1 MKNQENYLNEI
12 VSYYDNLQEIENKLF
27 EVEKIP
33 LVPSIEEGF
42 FENPRVFGIY
52 KKTGGRVL
60 GVHGSRF
67 EAMQPAEMF
76 KAILATAQ
84 KYERFDLS
92 KLTFK
97 EYLGGE
103 IINFDLQLEKIEF
116 KNKAGVDDVTDVI
129 VSFGTSYNGNLSN
142 VINVKSFRYV
152 CSNGLKVY
160 GSDYKLKGK
169 NTINGKIKA
178 LAYINEFGKILQN
191 ADNYKELLIT
201 LDKKE
206 ISDEQVKNIIY
217 EVFDFKKS
225 EKKQTRKENILK
237 KVNESMEI
245 EFERTGRTLYG
256 VLNGF
261 TYYSN
266 HLANFNDEKYSK
278 DEYIYFKTGGL
289 INEKAQKVIYKH
301 ISLN

>member
-178 LAYINEFGKILQN
+178 LAYINEFGKILEN